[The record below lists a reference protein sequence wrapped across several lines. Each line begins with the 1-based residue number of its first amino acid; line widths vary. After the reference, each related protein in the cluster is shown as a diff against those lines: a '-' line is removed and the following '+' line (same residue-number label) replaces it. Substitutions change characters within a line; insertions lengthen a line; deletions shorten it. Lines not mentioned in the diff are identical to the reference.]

1 MQATATPTYAIPH
14 TRSTLLL
21 IDSLQF
27 IRQSGFSEQLYHQE
41 METNLDFDDIQTQ
54 KRGVKRITFSFQF

>member
-1 MQATATPTYAIPH
+1 
-14 TRSTLLL
+14 
-21 IDSLQF
+21 LQF